1 MTLPQGWA
9 WTTLGEI
16 ADTTRRRSLPQEH
29 PDLPFIGM
37 ENIEAQTMRLLG
49 TVPAVEMKSS
59 AEHFEPGDVLYGR
72 LRPYL
77 NKVFCPEFEGLCS
90 SEFIVF
96 RRSPHLASEYLQY
109 FLNSWDFVTFASH
122 LNTGDRPRVNFD
134 QLAEYPFPFAPLSE
148 QHRVVAEIEK
158 QFTRL
163 DAGVAALKRVQAN
176 LKRYKAS
183 VLKAACE
190 GRLVPQ
196 DPNDEPA
203 SELLARILAER
214 RVKWEQ
220 DLRAKGKDPSK
231 AKYVEPQPP
240 DEDGLPG
247 LPEGWCYTLLGPLLS
262 ITRTGMRTGPFG
274 SLLKKHEH
282 KESGVPVLGIENI
295 ESMRFVS
302 GSKIHI
308 TQAKAKQLSNY
319 TVQPGDVL
327 ISRSGTVGE
336 VCVVPDG
343 IGEAVISTNLMRVVL
358 APNDMLPSFFTLLF
372 NGSPFVLKQVSELC
386 SGSTRDFLNQEI
398 LSTIVFPFPP
408 LAEQRRIVAEVE
420 RRLSVVQEVEAV
432 IAANLARAERLRQSI
447 LKQAF
452 EGKLVPQDPNDE
464 PASVLL
470 ERIKAHRAG
479 ATLVVAP
486 RASTRSAPTKRHGPD
501 RP

>member
-96 RRSPHLASEYLQY
+96 RRSSHLASEYLQY
-109 FLNSWDFVTFASH
+109 FLNSWNFVTFASH
-122 LNTGDRPRVNFD
+122 LNIGDRPRVNFD
-134 QLAEYPFPFAPLSE
+134 QVAEYPFPFAPLSE
-148 QHRVVAEIEK
+148 QYRIVAEIEK

-163 DAGVAALKRVQAN
+163 DAGVAALKRAQAN

-190 GRLVPQ
+190 GRLAPQ

-203 SELLARILAER
+203 SELLARILEQR
-214 RVKWEQ
+214 RKGAVTKRKGAVTAPQHEPALPDRLPRGWCWATWEQ
-220 DLRAKGKDPSK
+220 ISPRVTVGFVGPMKHE
-231 AKYVEPQPP
+231 YI
-240 DEDGLPG
+240 EDGVPFLG
-247 LPEGWCYTLLGPLLS
+247 SQNVREHRFDPEGLCYISPAFHRKIS
-262 ITRTGMRTGPFG
+262 K
-274 SLLKKHEH
+274 S
-282 KESGVPVLGIENI
+282 VLHPGDLVVV
-295 ESMRFVS
+295 RS
-302 GSKIHI
+302 GSVGVTCVIPDTVPEANCADPVVIQKPACLEPAYGSYYMNSLAKRHVRAGQVGVALIHFNTKSVAALTI
-308 TQAKAKQLSNY
+308 A
-319 TVQPGDVL
+319 
-327 ISRSGTVGE
+327 
-336 VCVVPDG
+336 VP
-343 IGEAVISTNLMRVVL
+343 L
-358 APNDMLPSFFTLLF
+358 
-372 NGSPFVLKQVSELC
+372 
-386 SGSTRDFLNQEI
+386 
-398 LSTIVFPFPP
+398 

-452 EGKLVPQDPNDE
+452 EGRLVAQDPNDE
-464 PASVLL
+464 PASGLL
-470 ERIKAHRAG
+470 ERIRTERGPVTH
-479 ATLVVAP
+479 
-486 RASTRSAPTKRHGPD
+486 PTQRNKR
-501 RP
+501 